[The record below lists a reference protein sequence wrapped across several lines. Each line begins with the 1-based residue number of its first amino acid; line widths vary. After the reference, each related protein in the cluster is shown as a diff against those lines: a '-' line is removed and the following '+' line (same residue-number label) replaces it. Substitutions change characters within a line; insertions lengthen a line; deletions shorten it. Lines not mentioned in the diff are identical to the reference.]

1 MDEHMTFNRVGVGSI
16 PICCIQIKYGGEVP
30 LIYFDNSATTSVSPA
45 AAKAAYD
52 VMLNHWGN
60 PDSKYSVG
68 KDAKRIEDEATLAV
82 KEYLGADDG
91 SKVIFTSSGSESNNL
106 ALTGLY
112 NWYTANNKKCIVI
125 STPIEHKSI
134 LRQPCVQPIIP
145 IDCEGMVD
153 LAGLESLL
161 EQYEYNGK
169 FAVVSVML
177 ASNELGTINS
187 AVAIAD
193 VCHKHG
199 AVFHCDATQAI
210 GIAGKDIVKKSGVD
224 MLTFSGHKI
233 HAPKGIGVLY
243 VRSGIDLQPII
254 YGGQQMYGLRGGT
267 PNTPYMAA
275 LTVALKE
282 IDNSDAGKLIQ
293 FRTQIVDAITDLGGV
308 MSLGNP
314 YFRIPGHISLAIKGI
329 DGEALMAMLDSDG
342 ICISTG
348 SACNSKSV
356 EPSYV
361 MRAIGVPDD
370 YIYGVVRITLGN
382 GTTQN
387 QVNYLIER
395 MKKHIATLR
404 MITRIKNGGV

>member
-1 MDEHMTFNRVGVGSI
+1 MS
-16 PICCIQIKYGGEVP
+16 

-60 PDSKYSVG
+60 PDSKYSIG
-68 KDAKRIEDEATLAV
+68 KDAKQIEDEATQAV
-82 KEYLGADDG
+82 KEYLGADDS

-112 NWYTANNKKCIVI
+112 NWCADHDKKCVVI

-134 LRQPCVQPIIP
+134 MRQPCVQPIVP
-145 IDCEGMVD
+145 IDCEGMVNLDGLSD
-153 LAGLESLL
+153 LLT
-161 EQYEYNGK
+161 QYEDKGVCV
-169 FAVVSVML
+169 VVSVML

-187 AVAIAD
+187 AVAIGD
-193 VCHKHG
+193 ICHAHG
-199 AVFHCDATQAI
+199 AIFHCDATQAI

-243 VRSGIDLQPII
+243 VRSGIDLNPII

-275 LTVALKE
+275 LTVAMKELDSNTEHPDSLKAE
-282 IDNSDAGKLIQ
+282 TLIN
-293 FRTQIVDAITDLGGV
+293 FRTQIIDAITDLGGV

-314 YFRIPGHISLAIKGI
+314 YIRIPGHIALAIKGI
-329 DGEALMAMLDSDG
+329 DGEALMAMLDTDG

-370 YIYGVVRITLGN
+370 YIYGVVRITLGDD
-382 GTTQN
+382 TTQE
-387 QVNYLIER
+387 QVNYLIQC

-404 MITRIKNGGV
+404 QITRIKNGGV

>member
-1 MDEHMTFNRVGVGSI
+1 M
-16 PICCIQIKYGGEVP
+16 P
-30 LIYFDNSATTSVSPA
+30 LIYLDNSATTSVLPA

-60 PDSKYSVG
+60 PDSKYSIG
-68 KDAKRIEDEATLAV
+68 RDAKEIEDNATLAV
-82 KEYLGADDG
+82 KNYLGADDG
-91 SKVIFTSSGSESNNL
+91 SKVVFTSSGSESNNL
-106 ALTGLY
+106 ALTGFY
-112 NWYTANNKKCIVI
+112 NWCADHDKKCVIV

-134 LRQPCVQPIIP
+134 LRQPCVQPIVP

-153 LAGLESLL
+153 LDGLKDLL
-161 EQYEYNGK
+161 MQYENK
-169 FAVVSVML
+169 DTCVVVSVML

-187 AVAIAD
+187 EVAIAD
-193 VCHKHG
+193 ICHQHG
-199 AVFHCDATQAI
+199 AIFHCDATQAI
-210 GIAGKDIVKKSGVD
+210 GVAGKDIVKRSGVD

-243 VRSGIDLQPII
+243 IRQGINLNPVI

-282 IDNSDAGKLIQ
+282 LEVERDPEQMIQ
-293 FRTQIVDAITDLGGV
+293 LRTQIVDAMTDLGGV
-308 MSLGNP
+308 ISLGNP
-314 YFRIPGHISLAIKGI
+314 YCRLPGHVALAIKGI
-329 DGEALMAMLDSDG
+329 DGEALMAMLDTDG

-370 YIYGVVRITLGN
+370 YIYGVVRITIGDD
-382 GTTQN
+382 TTQE
-387 QVNYLIER
+387 QVNYLIQC
-395 MKKHIATLR
+395 MTKHIATLR
-404 MITRIKNGGV
+404 QITIIKNGGI

>member
-1 MDEHMTFNRVGVGSI
+1 M
-16 PICCIQIKYGGEVP
+16 P

-60 PDSKYSVG
+60 PDSKYSIG
-68 KDAKRIEDEATLAV
+68 KDAKQIEDEATQAV
-82 KEYLGADDG
+82 KEYLGADDS

-112 NWYTANNKKCIVI
+112 NWCADHDKKCVVI

-134 LRQPCVQPIIP
+134 LRQPCVQPIVP
-145 IDCEGMVD
+145 IDCEGMVNLDGLSD
-153 LAGLESLL
+153 LLT
-161 EQYEYNGK
+161 QYENK
-169 FAVVSVML
+169 DICVVVSVML

-187 AVAIAD
+187 AVAISD
-193 VCHKHG
+193 ICHKHG
-199 AVFHCDATQAI
+199 AIFHCDATQAI

-243 VRSGIDLQPII
+243 VRSGIDLNPII

-275 LTVALKE
+275 LTVAMKELDSNTEHLDSLKAE
-282 IDNSDAGKLIQ
+282 TLIN
-293 FRTQIVDAITDLGGV
+293 FRTQIIDAITDLGGV

-314 YFRIPGHISLAIKGI
+314 YIRIPGHIALAIKGI
-329 DGEALMAMLDSDG
+329 DGEALMAMLDTDG

-370 YIYGVVRITLGN
+370 YIYGVVRITLGDD
-382 GTTQN
+382 TTQE
-387 QVNYLIER
+387 QVDYLIQCME
-395 MKKHIATLR
+395 KHIATLR
-404 MITRIKNGGV
+404 QITRIKNGGV

>member
-1 MDEHMTFNRVGVGSI
+1 
-16 PICCIQIKYGGEVP
+16 VP

-60 PDSKYSVG
+60 PDSKYSIG
-68 KDAKRIEDEATLAV
+68 KDAKQIEDEATQAV
-82 KEYLGADDG
+82 KEYLGADDS

-112 NWYTANNKKCIVI
+112 NWCADHNKKCVVI

-134 LRQPCVQPIIP
+134 LRQPCVQPIVP
-145 IDCEGMVD
+145 IDCEGMVNLDGLSD
-153 LAGLESLL
+153 LLT
-161 EQYEYNGK
+161 QYENK
-169 FAVVSVML
+169 DICVVVSVML

-187 AVAIAD
+187 AVAISD
-193 VCHKHG
+193 ICHKHG
-199 AVFHCDATQAI
+199 AIFHCDATQAI

-243 VRSGIDLQPII
+243 VRSGIDLNPII

-275 LTVALKE
+275 LTVAMKELDSNIEHLDSLKAE
-282 IDNSDAGKLIQ
+282 TLIN
-293 FRTQIVDAITDLGGV
+293 FRTQIIDAITDLGGV

-314 YFRIPGHISLAIKGI
+314 YIRIPGHIALAIKGI
-329 DGEALMAMLDSDG
+329 DGEALMAMLDTDS

-370 YIYGVVRITLGN
+370 YIYGVVRITLGDD
-382 GTTQN
+382 TTQE
-387 QVNYLIER
+387 QVDYLIQC

-404 MITRIKNGGV
+404 QITRIKNGGV

>member
-1 MDEHMTFNRVGVGSI
+1 MS
-16 PICCIQIKYGGEVP
+16 

-60 PDSKYSVG
+60 PDSKYSIG
-68 KDAKRIEDEATLAV
+68 KDAKQIEDEATQAV
-82 KEYLGADDG
+82 KEYLGADDS

-112 NWYTANNKKCIVI
+112 NWCADHDKKCVVI

-145 IDCEGMVD
+145 IDCEGMVNLDGLSD
-153 LAGLESLL
+153 LLT
-161 EQYEYNGK
+161 QYENK
-169 FAVVSVML
+169 DVCVVVSVML

-187 AVAIAD
+187 AVAISD
-193 VCHKHG
+193 ICHAHG
-199 AVFHCDATQAI
+199 AIFHCDATQAI
-210 GIAGKDIVKKSGVD
+210 GIAGKDIVKQSGVD

-243 VRSGIDLQPII
+243 VRSGIDLHPII

-275 LTVALKE
+275 LTVAMKELDSNTEHLDSLKAE
-282 IDNSDAGKLIQ
+282 TLIN
-293 FRTQIVDAITDLGGV
+293 FRTQIIDAITDLGGV

-314 YFRIPGHISLAIKGI
+314 YIRIPGHIALAIKGI
-329 DGEALMAMLDSDG
+329 DGEALMAMLDTDG

-370 YIYGVVRITLGN
+370 YIYGVVRITLGDD
-382 GTTQN
+382 TTQE
-387 QVNYLIER
+387 QVDYLIQCME
-395 MKKHIATLR
+395 KHIATLR
-404 MITRIKNGGV
+404 QITRIKNGGM